1 MNCAC
6 PDLCGG
12 CPAMGIPTA
21 IPKNAWSEGGEHCVG
36 VASGRGG
43 AMLPWGGEVAKKLSL
58 LEQGGSMWGFKIPK

>member
-1 MNCAC
+1 
-6 PDLCGG
+6 
-12 CPAMGIPTA
+12 MGIPTA

-43 AMLPWGGEVAKKLSL
+43 AVLPWGGEVAKKLSL